1 MRHRLVVIAACLSSA
16 CAPMSVTR
24 TSVPL
29 TSRTVVLDERP
40 LPDRDQFTVAGQ
52 RQGDALL
59 LTIGRRRL
67 CSTRTAEETVE
78 RRTVEREPS
87 TAVIVTELTLAALAA
102 ATAYALS
109 RDPDVAGARPVGIA
123 SGALSVGLATAAVVD
138 IASAETKE
146 STAVLREQPVEAL
159 TPCHDDGFM
168 GTAVRVEAEGLRI
181 TGVLDQR
188 GQARLKLPV
197 SFLQEH
203 GDDVSFEVYV
213 ADELAGLVAY
223 QGKDGDSARFQ
234 VELHASVRR
243 ERGEIGYELAGP
255 IMMRVSDC
263 MPIQT
268 TVEGT
273 AVAAGGMAM
282 SGTFM
287 MSDRYAYESGG
298 EE

>member
-1 MRHRLVVIAACLSSA
+1 
-16 CAPMSVTR
+16 
-24 TSVPL
+24 
-29 TSRTVVLDERP
+29 VVLDERP

-59 LTIGRRRL
+59 LTIGHRRL

-87 TAVIVTELTLAALAA
+87 TAVIVTEITLAALAA

-109 RDPDVAGARPVGIA
+109 RDPGVAGARPVAIA

-146 STAVLREQPVEAL
+146 STAVLRAQPVEAL
-159 TPCHDDGFM
+159 TPCQEDGFM

-197 SFLQEH
+197 SFWQEH

-213 ADELAGLVAY
+213 ADELAGLVSLRST
-223 QGKDGDSARFQ
+223 D
-234 VELHASVRR
+234 ASR
-243 ERGEIGYELAGP
+243 
-255 IMMRVSDC
+255 
-263 MPIQT
+263 
-268 TVEGT
+268 
-273 AVAAGGMAM
+273 
-282 SGTFM
+282 
-287 MSDRYAYESGG
+287 
-298 EE
+298 